1 MRTVP
6 TSDLAIVPGE
16 RTMAVREAATTL
28 IYMAEYW
35 KFEPVGDIITEFPV
49 CFDNNEPEDF

>member
-1 MRTVP
+1 
-6 TSDLAIVPGE
+6 
-16 RTMAVREAATTL
+16 MALREAATTL